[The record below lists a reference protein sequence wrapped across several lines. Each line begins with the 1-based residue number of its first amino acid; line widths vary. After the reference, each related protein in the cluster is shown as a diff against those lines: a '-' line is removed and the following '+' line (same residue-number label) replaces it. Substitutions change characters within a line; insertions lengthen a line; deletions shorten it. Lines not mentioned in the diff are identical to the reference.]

1 MLNCTF
7 IRNFSFQN
15 NLLCNYLR
23 NHKFWKSRFTVK
35 CLVFKL
41 SAKVRVITFRKYLF
55 SLRETI
61 SPVCANFTSFLEF
74 WWNWSKIELWFS
86 STERMTQNQNFNGSI
101 LECVKK
107 QIFSK
112 KLSHVMFVSVLNCGQ
127 QILSNLQSY
136 LVFGQYFSSNSFF
149 HIGS

>member
-1 MLNCTF
+1 M
-7 IRNFSFQN
+7 
-15 NLLCNYLR
+15 LCNYLR
-23 NHKFWKSRFTVK
+23 NPKFWKSRFTLK

-41 SAKVRVITFRKYLF
+41 SAKVTVIKFRKYLF
-55 SLRETI
+55 CLRETI

-74 WWNWSKIELWFS
+74 WLNWSKIELWFS

-112 KLSHVMFVSVLNCGQ
+112 KLSHVMFVFVLKLRTTNPIQ
-127 QILSNLQSY
+127 SSILFGFWSIFLFQFIFPYRKLIIIKKLLY
-136 LVFGQYFSSNSFF
+136 L
-149 HIGS
+149 